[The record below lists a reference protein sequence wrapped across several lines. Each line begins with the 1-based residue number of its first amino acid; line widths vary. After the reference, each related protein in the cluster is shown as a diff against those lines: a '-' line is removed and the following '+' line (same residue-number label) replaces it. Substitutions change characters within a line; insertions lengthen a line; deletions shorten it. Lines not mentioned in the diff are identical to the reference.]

1 MTPPY
6 RALCAELADVVYE
19 YCILHEGRDHLQP
32 LVDRARALLAQPEPE
47 ESTDDKLMDIA
58 RATDL
63 VYYMGEDCGFASPY
77 MEGTD
82 ITAEVLAY
90 ARAALAKWGHQ

>member
-1 MTPPY
+1 MTTDY
-6 RALCAELADVVYE
+6 RTMCAELLEWAERTSSHYYKQADVIV
-19 YCILHEGRDHLQP
+19 
-32 LVDRARALLAQPEPE
+32 RARALLAQPVAEGP
-47 ESTDDKLMDIA
+47 TDDKLMDIA

-63 VYYMGEDCGFASPY
+63 VYYMGEGRGFASPY